1 MKGATKAELRH
12 GIGFQ
17 VAEPPPGWHADPW
30 ASRMSEARAGAR
42 ILRTRAFAMQGLD
55 VAFPNGMHPGLVQA
69 IGQTPV
75 VAGDRRYVAA
85 WPDELEL
92 GCPAWPKR

>member
-42 ILRTRAFAMQGLD
+42 IMRTRAFAFASGRPGSS
-55 VAFPNGMHPGLVQA
+55 FHPGEVQA

-75 VAGDRRYVAA
+75 QPGDPRYVGA
-85 WPDELEL
+85 WAIEREL
-92 GCPAWPKR
+92 GCPAWRKP